1 MRKSEINEETLF
13 EKVPKRKK
21 LNRKTQFRKV
31 QKYFFFFFSGSTYF
45 KILKY
50 PNVDLLIK
58 SEMTS

>member
-31 QKYFFFFFSGSTYF
+31 QKYFFFSFLIPFLS
-45 KILKY
+45 KI
-50 PNVDLLIK
+50 
-58 SEMTS
+58 